1 MEDAAERVL
10 PSVGFGWC
18 GQKQVIN
25 EVRHIFKLS
34 VTAKTRRND
43 CKKIVDIWKLVWNF
57 KDISRSRA
65 SREGQLNWWVLKDL
79 ENADYRYYWPLFSA
93 ADVEFKPVFSLVVKL
108 IEIFFE
114 RCLNRN
120 SICLTS
126 NLAQNMSEK
135 FRHFIRYSTRNF
147 KSTSIVLCACL
158 IWNLF
163 ECWWLVENF
172 Q

>member
-10 PSVGFGWC
+10 PSVGFGWR

-43 CKKIVDIWKLVWNF
+43 CKKIIDIWKLVCNF
-57 KDISRSRA
+57 KDVSRSRA
-65 SREGQLNWWVLKDL
+65 SREGQLNWWALKDL
-79 ENADYRYYWPLFSA
+79 ENA
-93 ADVEFKPVFSLVVKL
+93 VEFKPVFSLVVKL
-108 IEIFFE
+108 IEILFE

>member
-1 MEDAAERVL
+1 MRW
-10 PSVGFGWC
+10 G
-18 GQKQVIN
+18 
-25 EVRHIFKLS
+25 IFSNSQLLRKLGEM
-34 VTAKTRRND
+34 TIKRLLIFENLFA
-43 CKKIVDIWKLVWNF
+43 IF

-79 ENADYRYYWPLFSA
+79 ENA
-93 ADVEFKPVFSLVVKL
+93 VESKPVFSLVVKL
-108 IEIFFE
+108 IQILFE

-120 SICLTS
+120 SISLTS

-172 Q
+172 

>member
-1 MEDAAERVL
+1 MRW
-10 PSVGFGWC
+10 G
-18 GQKQVIN
+18 
-25 EVRHIFKLS
+25 IFSNSQLLRKLGEMT
-34 VTAKTRRND
+34 VKRLLIFENLFA
-43 CKKIVDIWKLVWNF
+43 IF

-65 SREGQLNWWVLKDL
+65 SREGQVNWWVLKDL

-108 IEIFFE
+108 IEILFE

>member
-1 MEDAAERVL
+1 MRWGIFSNSQLLRKLGEMTVKRLLIFENLFAILKIFQDRE
-10 PSVGFGWC
+10 PP
-18 GQKQVIN
+18 
-25 EVRHIFKLS
+25 VRGSLIGEFW
-34 VTAKTRRND
+34 KT
-43 CKKIVDIWKLVWNF
+43 
-57 KDISRSRA
+57 
-65 SREGQLNWWVLKDL
+65 LKTL
-79 ENADYRYYWPLFSA
+79 TIATTGRFFSA
-93 ADVEFKPVFSLVVKL
+93 ADVEFKLVSSLVVKL
-108 IEIFFE
+108 IEILFE